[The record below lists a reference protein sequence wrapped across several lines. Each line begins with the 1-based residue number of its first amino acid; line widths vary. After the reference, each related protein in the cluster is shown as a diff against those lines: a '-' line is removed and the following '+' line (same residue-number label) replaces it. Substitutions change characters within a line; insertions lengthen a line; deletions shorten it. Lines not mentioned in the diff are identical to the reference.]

1 MLLLRPALAVLGL
14 VLNILAALLLL
25 PLLLALIDHSPNI
38 LAFAYSIAVTIGLGM
53 LCILGSRK
61 RTERIT
67 PRQMFLVTGLN
78 WIVVSIISG
87 LPFIF
92 GIHMRFVDA
101 IFEATSGITTTG
113 STVLTGI
120 ENLPRDLLL
129 WRSLTQWIGGLGII
143 GMAVA
148 IFPYLRV
155 GGMRLF
161 QTESSDWTENAS
173 GRAREV
179 AWKIVR
185 TYLMLSVL
193 CALTYWVL
201 GMDWFNAVNHAMT
214 TISTGGYSTSDASF
228 AQFSSLPLWW
238 AGSFFMLASAI
249 PIVLYYQSIHARRWL
264 IFSDQQVRGLLL
276 IVALVVL
283 VLVGL
288 RLMNDTNQ
296 NTFVLVTHSV
306 FNLVSVITTT
316 GYASEDYA
324 LWGGAAAILIFCLT
338 FIGGCSG
345 STSGGV
351 KVFRFQ
357 LLALLTREHTI
368 KSVHPVATLK
378 RHYNRRQ
385 VSENILVSTISYFFI
400 VLLCFAFFSMA
411 LAVTGLDIVT
421 SLTGAAT
428 ALMNVG
434 PGLGEIIGPSGN
446 FSSLSDM
453 AKLLLCIAMLLGRL
467 EFVTLLIILS
477 PAFWKW

>member
-283 VLVGL
+283 V
-288 RLMNDTNQ
+288 
-296 NTFVLVTHSV
+296 
-306 FNLVSVITTT
+306 
-316 GYASEDYA
+316 
-324 LWGGAAAILIFCLT
+324 
-338 FIGGCSG
+338 
-345 STSGGV
+345 
-351 KVFRFQ
+351 
-357 LLALLTREHTI
+357 
-368 KSVHPVATLK
+368 
-378 RHYNRRQ
+378 
-385 VSENILVSTISYFFI
+385 
-400 VLLCFAFFSMA
+400 
-411 LAVTGLDIVT
+411 
-421 SLTGAAT
+421 
-428 ALMNVG
+428 
-434 PGLGEIIGPSGN
+434 
-446 FSSLSDM
+446 
-453 AKLLLCIAMLLGRL
+453 
-467 EFVTLLIILS
+467 
-477 PAFWKW
+477 